1 MRFLEA
7 LIGIKFWTEFEL
19 MEIMI
24 LKFKAFQTEDE
35 IFIRQQ
41 KERKQIMIPLQSLR
55 RVYSTKDDV
64 L

>member
-1 MRFLEA
+1 
-7 LIGIKFWTEFEL
+7 
-19 MEIMI
+19 MI